1 MSEPTPTPDR
11 RAVPVLALRPPEAAQ
26 ALGISERLLWD
37 MTKRG
42 EVPHLRMGR
51 AVVYP
56 VAALDR
62 WLAERAEAGS
72 AR

>member
-1 MSEPTPTPDR
+1 MSDPTPTPEG

-42 EVPHLRMGR
+42 EVPHLRLGR

-62 WLAERAEAGS
+62 WLAERAEAGG